1 MPKMALRPKNPGC
14 VHSILKVAK
23 TFGLSHVRFTTCLN
37 QTTLILLSADTGV
50 SPNTFLISLFQSLA
64 TLFRL
69 TITSRLTSSY
79 STMCTTRDC
88 NATKLQ
94 IQAAQWLNLVALL

>member
-14 VHSILKVAK
+14 VHLILKAAK
-23 TFGLSHVRFTTCLN
+23 ISGLNHVKFTTCLN
-37 QTTLILLSADTGV
+37 QITLILLSADTGV
-50 SPNTFLISLFQSLA
+50 SPHTFLISLFQSLA

-69 TITSRLTSSY
+69 IITSQLTSLY

-94 IQAAQWLNLVALL
+94 MQAVQWWNLVALL